1 MAPPDSLPVK
11 LPPRVPLARLPT
23 PVEPSPRLGAELG
36 IDLLYKRDDLTGLEL
51 SGNKARKLEFL
62 VAEAESLGADTL
74 VTCGGVGS
82 NHCRATAFA
91 AAKRGLSSVVL
102 LRVTDPARPPAVEGN
117 TLLDRLA
124 GAEVRYVSHDEYRRR
139 TEVMERVA
147 VELRAAGRRPY
158 VIPEGGSNAL
168 GSLGYV
174 AAMAELR
181 EQLPASWREGGLT
194 IAYAVGSGGT
204 GAGIE
209 LGLRVLGWKGAR
221 AVGFAVCNDA
231 RYFSVAISGICAEA
245 RQRWPELPEVPPEEV
260 AIDDAFI
267 GPGYA
272 LATDE
277 GLDLIARVARKDG
290 LLLDPVYTGKAMLGV
305 AHRAR
310 QPGGLPAPR
319 VVFLHSGGAFGLF
332 PFAPRLAPSP

>member
-1 MAPPDSLPVK
+1 
-11 LPPRVPLARLPT
+11 
-23 PVEPSPRLGAELG
+23 
-36 IDLLYKRDDLTGLEL
+36 
-51 SGNKARKLEFL
+51 
-62 VAEAESLGADTL
+62 
-74 VTCGGVGS
+74 
-82 NHCRATAFA
+82 
-91 AAKRGLSSVVL
+91 VL
-102 LRVTDPARPPAVEGN
+102 LRVPDPARPPPVEGN

-124 GAEVRYVSHDEYRRR
+124 GAEVRYVSHEQYGRR
-139 TEVMERVA
+139 TEVMEGVA
-147 VELRAAGRRPY
+147 AELRAAGRRPY

-181 EQLPASWREGGLT
+181 EQLPPAWREGELT

-209 LGLRVLGWKGAR
+209 LGLRLLGWRGAR

-231 RYFSVAISGICAEA
+231 RYFQVAISRVCAEA
-245 RQRWPELPEVPPEEV
+245 RQRWPELPDVPPEEIAV
-260 AIDDAFI
+260 DDAFI

-277 GLDLIARVARKDG
+277 GLALVARVARKDG
-290 LLLDPVYTGKAMLGV
+290 LILDPVYTGKAMLGV
-305 AHRAR
+305 VHRAR
-310 QPGGLPAPR
+310 EPGGLPAAR
-319 VVFLHSGGAFGLF
+319 VVFLHTGGGFGLF